1 MEKLDAQSA
10 LAAAVE
16 EVLETMCFTLLLS
29 SSALSGPEAAVPGA
43 GFSNPVTAVLQFE
56 GSPSGEFRLSVPLTV
71 ARGVGSGFLG
81 REPGEV
87 SDCQAGEVVCE
98 LANMFCGS
106 VLSRLEAETIFH
118 LSHPELAH
126 PELAHPELAHPE
138 LAHPELAHP
147 ELAHPELAHPEL
159 MPAVP
164 APDGNAVSRLFELED
179 GFFAASLQFRLV
191 S

>member
-126 PELAHPELAHPE
+126 PEL
-138 LAHPELAHP
+138 
-147 ELAHPELAHPEL
+147 